1 MSSSSE
7 WHDKEIKGSPP
18 IFFKNMED
26 FISNWVVLSISGEL
40 LDLIGCIIP
49 DAKKESD
56 INDGLN
62 GRKYLLKPFEYA
74 NKFHN
79 HKNPTPAPGVY

>member
-1 MSSSSE
+1 MSNSSE
-7 WHDKEIKGSPP
+7 WHDKEIQGSPP

-40 LDLIGCIIP
+40 LDLTGCIIS

-56 INDGLN
+56 I
-62 GRKYLLKPFEYA
+62 
-74 NKFHN
+74 
-79 HKNPTPAPGVY
+79 